1 LSLDHHR
8 NNSSSKRRP
17 AAISVP
23 KAEAAAQIGSVS
35 PILRLGNLSSVA
47 NGTLVLP
54 LMSRE
59 IFEPFVVTIRGQCGE
74 EFSNISIPCMIE
86 VVARLLFVRRDVET
100 SIVLDA

>member
-1 LSLDHHR
+1 MMLDARHDLCLNFTRDGVTVRPLVMDAIGIRWQFADR

-35 PILRLGNLSSVA
+35 PILRLGNLSNVA

-59 IFEPFVVTIRGQCGE
+59 F
-74 EFSNISIPCMIE
+74 
-86 VVARLLFVRRDVET
+86 L
-100 SIVLDA
+100 

>member
-1 LSLDHHR
+1 
-8 NNSSSKRRP
+8 
-17 AAISVP
+17 
-23 KAEAAAQIGSVS
+23 
-35 PILRLGNLSSVA
+35 
-47 NGTLVLP
+47 
-54 LMSRE
+54 MSRE